1 MFVAQKIKKLWSIQV
16 EELKKIPLNSHSNK
30 RIVGTERKL
39 GNKYDAAFSVIF
51 TRYSPDIDLS
61 FSQRILL

>member
-39 GNKYDAAFSVIF
+39 GNKSCKKQ
-51 TRYSPDIDLS
+51 T
-61 FSQRILL
+61 